1 MKLTLQV
8 KLLPT
13 GEQAVKLKKTFSVFN
28 EACNTISQIA
38 WERHAFKQFNL
49 HKEVYYPIKE
59 TYHLSSQ
66 LVVRA
71 ISKVADAYKLDRKK
85 QRHFREFG
93 AITYDSRVL
102 SYNVTQY
109 VCSIS
114 LIGSREK
121 IEYTC
126 YRPQLMQYAKGE
138 ADLVLIRGKFY
149 LYQTIDIPDEEEEA
163 AENFIGVD
171 MGLTDIVSLSDGT
184 NISSEEVKN
193 IRNRYNKVRGSVQS
207 KGTRNC
213 HKLLKR
219 LKGRERRFTTIVN
232 HRISRQIVAKAKKE
246 HKGIAIE
253 DLKNI
258 RWGMNSKKR
267 NKTFRRRS
275 NSWNFYQLRSFLE
288 YKSKING
295 VQITAIPP
303 AYTSQTCHECG
314 HIGIRHGKH
323 FRCAHCGNVADADV
337 NAALNIAT
345 WGYVNTHE
353 RWELLSCP
361 IHDNYSTSKAH
372 KSLACG

>member
-1 MKLTLQV
+1 MKLTLQI

-13 GEQAVKLKKTFSVFN
+13 DEQVTTLKNTFSVFN
-28 EACNTISQIA
+28 EACNAISKIA
-38 WERHAFKQFNL
+38 WERHVFKQFSL
-49 HKEVYYPIKE
+49 QKEVYYNIKE

-85 QRHFREFG
+85 QRLFREYG
-93 AITYDSRVL
+93 AVTYDSRVL
-102 SYNVTQY
+102 SYNNKKLF
-109 VCSIS
+109 CSIS
-114 LIGSREK
+114 LVGSREK
-121 IEYTC
+121 IAYTC

-138 ADLVLIRGKFY
+138 ADLVLIKGKFY
-149 LYQTIDIPDEEEEA
+149 LHQTIEINEDKEED
-163 AENFIGVD
+163 AEDFIGVD
-171 MGLTDIVSLSDGT
+171 MGMTGIVSLSDDT
-184 NISSEEVKN
+184 NISSERVKN
-193 IRNRYNKVRGSVQS
+193 IRNKYNKVRASIQS

-219 LKGRERRFTTIVN
+219 LKGRERRFAIITN
-232 HRISRQIVAKAKKE
+232 HRISKQLVAKAKKE

-288 YKSKING
+288 YKCKIAG
-295 VQITAIPP
+295 IKIVAIPP
-303 AYTSQTCHECG
+303 FYTSQTCHECG
-314 HIGIRHGKH
+314 HIGIRRGKH
-323 FRCAHCGNVADADV
+323 FHCTHCGNVSDADI

-353 RWELLSCP
+353 RWDLLSCCL
-361 IHDNYSTSKAH
+361 HDDYSTSKAH
-372 KSLACG
+372 KSLSCE

>member
-1 MKLTLQV
+1 MKLTLQI

-13 GEQAVKLKKTFSVFN
+13 DEQAVMLRKTFSVFN

-38 WERHAFKQFNL
+38 WERHVFKQFYL
-49 HKEVYYPIKE
+49 HKETYYPIKG

-66 LVVRA
+66 LVVRT
-71 ISKVADAYKLDRKK
+71 ISKVADAYKLNKKK

-93 AITYDSRVL
+93 AITYDSRIL
-102 SYNVTQY
+102 SYNTAKSI
-109 VCSIS
+109 CSIS
-114 LIGSREK
+114 LVGSREK
-121 IEYTC
+121 IAFTC

-138 ADLVLIRGKFY
+138 ADLVVIKEKFF
-149 LYQTIDIPDEEEEA
+149 LYQTIDIPDEEEET
-163 AENFIGVD
+163 AEDFLGVD
-171 MGLTDIVSLSDGT
+171 MGITDIVSLSDGA
-184 NISSEEVKN
+184 IVSSEKVKD
-193 IRNRYNKVRGSVQS
+193 IRSRYNKARASIQS

-213 HKLLKR
+213 HRLLKR
-219 LKGRERRFTTIVN
+219 LKGRERRFVAIIN
-232 HRISRQIVAKAKKE
+232 HRISKQIVAKAKEE

-267 NKTFRRRS
+267 SKTFRRIS
-275 NSWNFYQLRSFLE
+275 NSWSFYQLRSFLE
-288 YKSKING
+288 YKCKMNG

-303 AYTSQTCHECG
+303 AYTSQTCHNCG

-323 FRCAHCGNVADADV
+323 FRCEHCGNVADADV

-361 IHDNYSTSKAH
+361 IHDSYSTSKAH
-372 KSLACG
+372 KSLVCG

>member
-1 MKLTLQV
+1 MKLTLQI

-13 GEQAVKLKKTFSVFN
+13 GEQAVMLKNTFSVFN

-38 WERHAFKQFNL
+38 WERHAFKQFSL

-102 SYNVTQY
+102 SYSMSKS

-114 LIGSREK
+114 LVGSREK
-121 IEYTC
+121 IAYTC

-138 ADLVLIRGKFY
+138 ADLVLIKDKFY
-149 LYQTIDIPDEEEEA
+149 LYQTIDIPDEHEEN
-163 AENFIGVD
+163 AEDFIGVD
-171 MGLTDIVSLSDGT
+171 MGITDIVSVSDGT
-184 NISSEEVKN
+184 NISSDEVKN
-193 IRNRYNKVRGSVQS
+193 IRNRYNKVRASVQS

-219 LKGRERRFTTIVN
+219 LKGRERRFATIVN
-232 HRISRQIVAKAKKE
+232 HRISKQIVAKAKEE

-253 DLKNI
+253 NLKNI

-267 NKTFRRRS
+267 SKTFRRIS
-275 NSWNFYQLRSFLE
+275 NTWNFHQLRSFLE
-288 YKSKING
+288 YKCKMNG

-303 AYTSQTCHECG
+303 AYTSQTCHNCV
-314 HIGIRHGKH
+314 HIGIRHGKQIG
-323 FRCAHCGNVADADV
+323 RASCR
-337 NAALNIAT
+337 
-345 WGYVNTHE
+345 E
-353 RWELLSCP
+353 RV
-361 IHDNYSTSKAH
+361 
-372 KSLACG
+372 

>member
-1 MKLTLQV
+1 MKLTLQI

-13 GEQAVKLKKTFSVFN
+13 GEQAVMLKNTFSVFN

-38 WERHAFKQFNL
+38 WERHAFKQFSL

-71 ISKVADAYKLDRKK
+71 ISKVANAYKLDRKK

-102 SYNVTQY
+102 SYNVTQS

-121 IEYTC
+121 IAYTC
-126 YRPQLMQYAKGE
+126 YRPQLMQYTKGE

-149 LYQTIDIPDEEEEA
+149 LYQTIDIPDEEEET

-193 IRNRYNKVRGSVQS
+193 IRNRYNKVRASVQS

-219 LKGRERRFTTIVN
+219 LKGRERRFATIVN
-232 HRISRQIVAKAKKE
+232 HRISRKIVAKAKKE

-303 AYTSQTCHECG
+303 AYTSQTCHNCG
-314 HIGIRHGKH
+314 HIGIRNGKH

-372 KSLACG
+372 KSLVCG

>member
-1 MKLTLQV
+1 MKLTLQI

-13 GEQAVKLKKTFSVFN
+13 NEQTIILKKTFSIFN

-71 ISKVADAYKLDRKK
+71 ISKVADAYKLDKK
-85 QRHFREFG
+85 KKRHFREFG

-102 SYNVTQY
+102 SYNIDKS

-114 LIGSREK
+114 LIGGREK
-121 IEYTC
+121 ITFTC

-138 ADLVLIRGKFY
+138 ADLVLVKEKFY

-163 AENFIGVD
+163 AEDFLGVD
-171 MGLTDIVSLSDGT
+171 MGITDIVSLSDGT
-184 NISSEEVKN
+184 NVSSKEVKD
-193 IRNRYNKVRGSVQS
+193 IRNRYNKVRASVQS

-219 LKGRERRFTTIVN
+219 LKGRERRFATIVN
-232 HRISRQIVAKAKKE
+232 HRISKQIVAKAKKE

-275 NSWNFYQLRSFLE
+275 NSWSFYQLSSFLE
-288 YKSKING
+288 YKCKMNG
-295 VQITAIPP
+295 VKIIAIPP

-323 FRCAHCGNVADADV
+323 FRCVHCGNVADADV

-361 IHDNYSTSKAH
+361 IHDDFSTSKAR
-372 KSLACG
+372 KSLVCW

>member
-1 MKLTLQV
+1 MKLTLQI

-13 GEQAVKLKKTFSVFN
+13 EEQATILKKTFSVFN

-38 WERHAFKQFNL
+38 WERHAFKQFSL
-49 HKEVYYPIKE
+49 HKEVYYAVKE

-71 ISKVADAYKLDRKK
+71 ISKVANAYKLDRKK

-102 SYNVTQY
+102 SYNAAIS

-114 LIGSREK
+114 LVGSREK
-121 IEYTC
+121 IAYTC

-138 ADLVLIRGKFY
+138 ADLVYIKDKFY
-149 LYQTIDIPDEEEEA
+149 LYQTIDIPDEEEED
-163 AENFIGVD
+163 AENFLGVD
-171 MGLTDIVSLSDGT
+171 MGITDIVSLSDGT
-184 NISSEEVKN
+184 NISSDRVKD
-193 IRNRYNKVRGSVQS
+193 IRNRYNKVRASVQS

-219 LKGRERRFTTIVN
+219 LKGRERRFVTIVN
-232 HRISRQIVAKAKKE
+232 HRISRQIVAKAKE
-246 HKGIAIE
+246 ESKGIAIE

-295 VQITAIPP
+295 IQIAVIPP
-303 AYTSQTCHECG
+303 AYTSQTCHNCG

-353 RWELLSCP
+353 RWEILSCP
-361 IHDNYSTSKAH
+361 IHDDLSTSKAH
-372 KSLACG
+372 RSLACR

>member
-1 MKLTLQV
+1 MKLTLQI

-13 GEQAVKLKKTFSVFN
+13 NEQATMMKNTFSVFN
-28 EACNTISQIA
+28 EACNAISQIA
-38 WERHAFKQFNL
+38 WERNVFKQFSL
-49 HKEVYYPIKE
+49 HKEVYYQTKE

-71 ISKVADAYKLDRKK
+71 ISKVADAYKLYRRK

-102 SYNVTQY
+102 TYKTDKS

-114 LIGSREK
+114 LIGTREK
-121 IEYTC
+121 IAYTC
-126 YRPQLMQYAKGE
+126 YLPQLMQYAKGE

-149 LYQTIDIPDEEEEA
+149 LYQTIDIPEEKEESA
-163 AENFIGVD
+163 DDFIGVD
-171 MGLTDIVSLSDGT
+171 MGLTDVVSLSDGT
-184 NISSEEVKN
+184 NISSKEVKT
-193 IRNRYNKVRGSVQS
+193 IRNKYNKVRASIQS

-219 LKGRERRFTTIVN
+219 LKGRERIFATITN
-232 HRISRQIVAKAKKE
+232 HRISKQIVAKAKKE

-258 RWGMNSKKR
+258 RWGMNTKKR

-275 NSWNFYQLRSFLE
+275 NSWAFYQLRSFLE
-288 YKSKING
+288 YKCKVAGIKI
-295 VQITAIPP
+295 VAIPP

-314 HIGIRHGKH
+314 HIGIRNGKH
-323 FRCAHCGNVADADV
+323 FRCTHCGNVLDADI
-337 NAALNIAT
+337 NAAKNIAT

-361 IHDNYSTSKAH
+361 IHDNYSTSKTH
-372 KSLACG
+372 KTLNCG

>member
-1 MKLTLQV
+1 MKLTLQI

-13 GEQAVKLKKTFSVFN
+13 DRQATMLKHTFSVFN

-38 WERHAFKQFNL
+38 WERRMFKQFGL

-102 SYNVTQY
+102 SYNTTKGI
-109 VCSIS
+109 CSIS
-114 LIGSREK
+114 LIGGREK
-121 IEYTC
+121 ISHTC

-138 ADLVLIRGKFY
+138 ADLVLVKGKFY
-149 LYQTIDIPDEEEEA
+149 LYQTINIPDEEEESA
-163 AENFIGVD
+163 DDFIGVD

-184 NISSEEVKN
+184 NISSDEVKN
-193 IRNRYNKVRGSVQS
+193 IRNRNNKVRASVQS

-219 LKGRERRFTTIVN
+219 LKGRERRFATIIN
-232 HRISRQIVAKAKKE
+232 HRISKQLVAKAKEE
-246 HKGIAIE
+246 HKGIAVE

-275 NSWNFYQLRSFLE
+275 NSWNFHQLRSFLE
-288 YKSKING
+288 YKCKMAG
-295 VQITAIPP
+295 VQIVAIPP
-303 AYTSQTCHECG
+303 AYTSQTCHNCG

-353 RWELLSCP
+353 RWEMLSCP
-361 IHDNYSTSKAH
+361 IHDDYSTSKAH

>member
-1 MKLTLQV
+1 MKLTLQI

-13 GEQAVKLKKTFSVFN
+13 GEQAVMLKNTFSVFN

-38 WERHAFKQFNL
+38 WERHAFKQFSL

-102 SYNVTQY
+102 SYSMSKS

-114 LIGSREK
+114 LVGSREK
-121 IEYTC
+121 IAYTC

-138 ADLVLIRGKFY
+138 ADLVLIKDKFY
-149 LYQTIDIPDEEEEA
+149 LYQTIDIPDEHEEN
-163 AENFIGVD
+163 AEDFIGVD
-171 MGLTDIVSLSDGT
+171 MGITDIVSVSDGT
-184 NISSEEVKN
+184 NISSDEVKN
-193 IRNRYNKVRGSVQS
+193 IRNRYNKVRASVQS

-219 LKGRERRFTTIVN
+219 LKGRERRFATIVN
-232 HRISRQIVAKAKKE
+232 HRISKQIVAKAKEE

-275 NSWNFYQLRSFLE
+275 NSWNFCQLRSFLE

-303 AYTSQTCHECG
+303 AYTSQTCHNCG

-361 IHDNYSTSKAH
+361 IHDDLSTSKAH

>member
-1 MKLTLQV
+1 MKLTLQI
-8 KLLPT
+8 KLLPSD
-13 GEQAVKLKKTFSVFN
+13 EQAIMLKNTFSVFN
-28 EACNTISQIA
+28 EACHAISQIA
-38 WERHAFKQFNL
+38 WERRTFKQFSL
-49 HKEVYYPIKE
+49 HKEVYYQTKE

-93 AITYDSRVL
+93 AITYDSRIL
-102 SYNVTQY
+102 SYNITKTI
-109 VCSIS
+109 CSIS
-114 LIGSREK
+114 LIGCREK
-121 IEYTC
+121 IAYTC

-138 ADLVLIRGKFY
+138 ADIVIIRGKFY
-149 LYQTIDIPDEEEEA
+149 LHQTIDIPDGEEETADE
-163 AENFIGVD
+163 FIGVD

-184 NISSEEVKN
+184 NISSKEVKN
-193 IRNRYNKVRGSVQS
+193 IRNRYNKVRASVQS

-219 LKGRERRFTTIVN
+219 LKGRERRFATITN
-232 HRISRQIVAKAKKE
+232 HRISKQIVAKAKKE

-275 NSWNFYQLRSFLE
+275 NSWSFSQLRSFLE
-288 YKSKING
+288 YKCKIAG
-295 VQITAIPP
+295 IKIVAIPP
-303 AYTSQTCHECG
+303 AYTSQTCHNCG
-314 HIGIRHGKH
+314 HIGIRNGKH
-323 FRCAHCGNVADADV
+323 FRCTHCGNNSDADI
-337 NAALNIAT
+337 NAAMNIAT

-353 RWELLSCP
+353 RWELLSCS
-361 IHDNYSTSKAH
+361 IHDDYSTSKAH
-372 KSLACG
+372 KTLNCG

>member
-1 MKLTLQV
+1 MKLTLHI

-13 GEQAVKLKKTFSVFN
+13 EEQVPMLKKTFSVFN

-38 WERHAFKQFNL
+38 LGRRVFKQFGL

-59 TYHLSSQ
+59 TYHISSQ

-102 SYNVTQY
+102 SYNTSKS

-114 LIGSREK
+114 LVGGREK
-121 IEYTC
+121 IAYTC
-126 YRPQLMQYAKGE
+126 YRSQLMQFAKGE
-138 ADLVLIRGKFY
+138 ADLVLIKGKFY
-149 LYQTIDIPDEEEEA
+149 LYQTIDIPNEEEEG
-163 AENFIGVD
+163 AEDFIGVD
-171 MGLTDIVSLSDGT
+171 MGITDIVSLSDGT
-184 NISSEEVKN
+184 NISSNEVKN
-193 IRNRYNKVRGSVQS
+193 IRNRYNKVRASVQS

-219 LKGRERRFTTIVN
+219 LKGRERRFVTIVN
-232 HRISRQIVAKAKKE
+232 HRISKQIVEKAKKE

-258 RWGMNSKKR
+258 RLGMNSKKR

-275 NSWNFYQLRSFLE
+275 NSWSFYQLRSFLE
-288 YKSKING
+288 YKSKVNG
-295 VQITAIPP
+295 VQIVAVNP
-303 AYTSQTCHECG
+303 AYTSQTCHNCG
-314 HIGIRHGKH
+314 HIGIRNGKH
-323 FRCAHCGNVADADV
+323 FRCTHCGNVADADI

-353 RWELLSCP
+353 RLELLSCP
-361 IHDNYSTSKAH
+361 IHDGYSTSKAH

>member
-1 MKLTLQV
+1 MKLILQI

-13 GEQAVKLKKTFSVFN
+13 DKQATILKKTFSVFN

-38 WERHAFKQFNL
+38 WKRHVFKQFSL
-49 HKEVYYPIKE
+49 HKEVYYAIKE

-71 ISKVADAYKLDRKK
+71 TSKVADAYKLNRKK
-85 QRHFREFG
+85 QRYFREFG
-93 AITYDSRVL
+93 AITYDSRIL
-102 SYNVTQY
+102 SYNAAIS

-114 LIGSREK
+114 LVGSREK
-121 IEYTC
+121 MAYTC

-138 ADLVLIRGKFY
+138 ADLVYIKDKFY
-149 LYQTIDIPDEEEEA
+149 LYQTIDTPDEEEED
-163 AENFIGVD
+163 AENFLGVD
-171 MGLTDIVSLSDGT
+171 MGITDIVSLSDGT
-184 NISSEEVKN
+184 NISSDKVKD
-193 IRNRYNKVRGSVQS
+193 IRNRYNKVRASVQS

-219 LKGRERRFTTIVN
+219 LKGRERRFATIIN
-232 HRISRQIVAKAKKE
+232 HRISKQLVAKAKEE
-246 HKGIAIE
+246 HKGIAVE

-258 RWGMNSKKR
+258 RWGINSKKR

-275 NSWNFYQLRSFLE
+275 NSWSFYQLRSFLE
-288 YKSKING
+288 YKCKAAGIKI
-295 VQITAIPP
+295 VAIPP

-314 HIGIRHGKH
+314 HIGVRKGKH
-323 FRCAHCGNVADADV
+323 FHCTHCGNVADADV

-361 IHDNYSTSKAH
+361 IHDDLSTSKAH

>member
-1 MKLTLQV
+1 MKLTLQI
-8 KLLPT
+8 KLLPND
-13 GEQAVKLKKTFSVFN
+13 EQVIMLKKTFSIFN
-28 EACNTISQIA
+28 EACNVISQIA
-38 WERHAFKQFNL
+38 WERHVFKQFSL
-49 HKEVYYPIKE
+49 HKEVYYQTKE

-71 ISKVADAYKLDRKK
+71 ISKVTDAYKLDRKK

-102 SYNVTQY
+102 SYNITKNL
-109 VCSIS
+109 CSIS

-121 IEYTC
+121 IAYTC

-149 LYQTIDIPDEEEEA
+149 LYQTIDIPDGEEETA
-163 AENFIGVD
+163 DDFIGVD

-184 NISSEEVKN
+184 NISSKEVKT
-193 IRNRYNKVRGSVQS
+193 IRNRYNKVRASVQS

-219 LKGRERRFTTIVN
+219 LKGRERRFATITN
-232 HRISRQIVAKAKKE
+232 HYISKQIVAKAKKE
-246 HKGIAIE
+246 HRGIAIE

-275 NSWNFYQLRSFLE
+275 NSWSFYQLRSFLE
-288 YKSKING
+288 YKCKVAGIKI
-295 VQITAIPP
+295 VAVPP
-303 AYTSQTCHECG
+303 AYTSQTCHNCG
-314 HIGIRHGKH
+314 HIGIRNGKH
-323 FRCAHCGNVADADV
+323 FRCTHCGNVSDADI
-337 NAALNIAT
+337 NAAMNIAT

-353 RWELLSCP
+353 RWELLSCCLY
-361 IHDNYSTSKAH
+361 DDFSTSKAH
-372 KSLACG
+372 KTLNCG

>member
-1 MKLTLQV
+1 MKLTLQI

-13 GEQAVKLKKTFSVFN
+13 DEQAVMLKKTFSVFN

-38 WERHAFKQFNL
+38 WERHVFKQFNL
-49 HKEVYYPIKE
+49 HKEIYYPIKE
-59 TYHLSSQ
+59 TYHISSQ

-71 ISKVADAYKLDRKK
+71 ISKVADAYKLDTKK

-102 SYNVTQY
+102 SYNIDKS

-114 LIGSREK
+114 LIGGREK
-121 IEYTC
+121 ITFTC

-138 ADLVLIRGKFY
+138 ADLVLVKEKFY
-149 LYQTIDIPDEEEEA
+149 LYQTIDIPGEEEEA
-163 AENFIGVD
+163 AEVFLGVD
-171 MGLTDIVSLSDGT
+171 MGITDIVSLSDGT
-184 NISSEEVKN
+184 NVSSKEVKD
-193 IRNRYNKVRGSVQS
+193 IRNRYNKVRASVQS

-219 LKGRERRFTTIVN
+219 LKGRERRFATIVN
-232 HRISRQIVAKAKKE
+232 HRISKQIVAKAKKE
-246 HKGIAIE
+246 NKGIAIE

-275 NSWNFYQLRSFLE
+275 NYWSFYQLRSFLE
-288 YKSKING
+288 YKCKMNG
-295 VQITAIPP
+295 VKIIAIPP

-323 FRCAHCGNVADADV
+323 FRCAHCGNIADADV

-361 IHDNYSTSKAH
+361 IHDSYSTSKAH
-372 KSLACG
+372 KSLVCW

>member
-1 MKLTLQV
+1 MKLTLQI

-13 GEQAVKLKKTFSVFN
+13 DEQAGMLKSTFSIFN

-38 WERHAFKQFNL
+38 WERCVFNQFGL
-49 HKEVYYPIKE
+49 HKEVYYSIKG
-59 TYHLSSQ
+59 TYPLSSQ

-85 QRHFREFG
+85 QRRFREFG
-93 AITYDSRVL
+93 AVTYDSRVL
-102 SYNVTQY
+102 SYNTTKNI
-109 VCSIS
+109 CSIS
-114 LIGSREK
+114 LIGGREK
-121 IEYTC
+121 IAYTC

-138 ADLVLIRGKFY
+138 ADLVLIKDKFY
-149 LYQTIDIPDEEEEA
+149 LYQTIDIPDEEEES
-163 AENFIGVD
+163 AEDFIGVD

-184 NISSEEVKN
+184 NISSNEVKD
-193 IRNRYNKVRGSVQS
+193 IRNRYNKVRASAQS

-219 LKGRERRFTTIVN
+219 LKGREKRFATIVN
-232 HRISRQIVAKAKKE
+232 HRISKQVVSKAKEE

-267 NKTFRRRS
+267 NKTFRRKS

-288 YKSKING
+288 YKCKMAG
-295 VQITAIPP
+295 VQIVAIPP
-303 AYTSQTCHECG
+303 AYTSKTCHNCG
-314 HIGIRHGKH
+314 HIGIRNGKH
-323 FRCAHCGNVADADV
+323 FHCTHCGNVADADV

-353 RWELLSCP
+353 RWEILSCP
-361 IHDNYSTSKAH
+361 IHDNFFTSKAH

>member
-1 MKLTLQV
+1 MKLTLQI
-8 KLLPT
+8 KLIPT
-13 GEQAVKLKKTFSVFN
+13 DEQAIMLKKTFSIFN

-38 WERHAFKQFNL
+38 WERHVFKQFSL
-49 HKEVYYPIKE
+49 HKEVYYSMRK

-102 SYNVTQY
+102 SYNTVKSI
-109 VCSIS
+109 CSIS
-114 LIGSREK
+114 LIEGREK
-121 IEYTC
+121 IAYTC

-138 ADLVLIRGKFY
+138 ADLVLIKGKFY
-149 LYQTIDIPDEEEEA
+149 IYQTIDISEKEEEH
-163 AENFIGVD
+163 AEDFIGID
-171 MGLTDIVSLSDGT
+171 MGLTDIVSVSDGT
-184 NISSEEVKN
+184 NISSNEVKS
-193 IRNRYNKVRGSVQS
+193 IRNKYNRIRASIQS

-219 LKGRERRFTTIVN
+219 LKGRERRLATIIN
-232 HRISRQIVAKAKKE
+232 HRISKDLVAKAKKE

-275 NSWNFYQLRSFLE
+275 NSWSFSQLRSFLE
-288 YKSKING
+288 YKCKRSG
-295 VQITAIPP
+295 VQIIAVPP
-303 AYTSQTCHECG
+303 AYTSQTCHKCG
-314 HIGIRHGKH
+314 HIGIRNGKH
-323 FRCAHCGNVADADV
+323 FSCEHCGNVADADV

-353 RWELLSCP
+353 RWDILSCP
-361 IHDNYSTSKAH
+361 IHDDVSTSKAN
-372 KSLACG
+372 KSLAC

>member
-1 MKLTLQV
+1 MKLTLQIR
-8 KLLPT
+8 LLPT
-13 GEQAVKLKKTFSVFN
+13 DEQAVRLKKTFSVFN

-38 WERHAFKQFNL
+38 WERHVFKQFNL

-59 TYHLSSQ
+59 TSHLSAQ

-71 ISKVADAYKLDRKK
+71 ISKVADAYKLDKKK

-102 SYNVTQY
+102 SYNTAKS

-114 LIGSREK
+114 LIGGREK
-121 IEYTC
+121 IVFTC

-138 ADLVLIRGKFY
+138 ADLVLIKEKFY

-163 AENFIGVD
+163 AEEFLGVD
-171 MGLTDIVSLSDGT
+171 MGITDIVSLSDGT
-184 NISSEEVKN
+184 NISSDEVKN
-193 IRNRYNKVRGSVQS
+193 IRNRYNRVRASVQS

-219 LKGRERRFTTIVN
+219 LRGRERRFATIVN
-232 HRISRQIVAKAKKE
+232 HRISKQVVAKAKEE
-246 HKGIAIE
+246 HKGIVIE

-258 RWGMNSKKR
+258 RWGMNSKRR

-275 NSWNFYQLRSFLE
+275 NSWSFHQLRSFLE
-288 YKSKING
+288 YKCKMNG
-295 VQITAIPP
+295 VQITVIPP

-314 HIGIRHGKH
+314 HIGIRTGKH
-323 FRCAHCGNVADADV
+323 FRCVHCGNVADADV

-361 IHDNYSTSKAH
+361 IHDGYSTSKAH
-372 KSLACG
+372 KSLVCG

>member
-1 MKLTLQV
+1 MKLTLQIR
-8 KLLPT
+8 LLPT
-13 GEQAVKLKKTFSVFN
+13 DEQAVMLKKTFSVFN

-38 WERHAFKQFNL
+38 WERHVFKQFNL

-71 ISKVADAYKLDRKK
+71 ISKVADAYKLDKKK

-102 SYNVTQY
+102 SYNTDKS

-114 LIGSREK
+114 LIGGREK
-121 IEYTC
+121 IASTC

-138 ADLVLIRGKFY
+138 ADLVLIKEKFY

-163 AENFIGVD
+163 AEDFLGVD
-171 MGLTDIVSLSDGT
+171 MGITDIVSLSDGT
-184 NISSEEVKN
+184 NISSDEVKN
-193 IRNRYNKVRGSVQS
+193 IRNRYNRVRASVQS

-219 LKGRERRFTTIVN
+219 LRGRERRFATIVN
-232 HRISRQIVAKAKKE
+232 HTISRQIVEQAKRE
-246 HKGIAIE
+246 NKGISVE
-253 DLKNI
+253 DLTNI
-258 RWGMNSKKR
+258 RKRANKEKR
-267 NKTFRRRS
+267 NKTFRRRA
-275 NSWNFYQLRSFLE
+275 NSWPFAQLRSFLE
-288 YKSKING
+288 YKGKLAG
-295 VQITAIPP
+295 VNVVAIPP
-303 AYTSQTCHECG
+303 AYTSQTCSKCL
-314 HIGIRHGKH
+314 HIGIRNGKS
-323 FRCAHCGNVADADV
+323 FRCTHCGFVADADY
-337 NAALNIAT
+337 NAARNIAT

-361 IHDNYSTSKAH
+361 IHDDYSTSKAH
-372 KSLACG
+372 KSLVCG

>member
-1 MKLTLQV
+1 MKLTLQI

-13 GEQAVKLKKTFSVFN
+13 DEQAITLKNTFSVFN

-38 WERHAFKQFNL
+38 WERHVFKQFSL

-71 ISKVADAYKLDRKK
+71 ISKVANAYKLDRKK
-85 QRHFREFG
+85 QRHFREYG

-102 SYNVTQY
+102 SYNVTQS
-109 VCSIS
+109 VCSIL
-114 LIGSREK
+114 LIGGREK
-121 IEYTC
+121 IAYTC

-138 ADLVLIRGKFY
+138 ADLVYIKGKFY
-149 LYQTIDIPDEEEEA
+149 LYQTIDIPDEEEED
-163 AENFIGVD
+163 AENFLGVD
-171 MGLTDIVSLSDGT
+171 MGITDIVSLSDGT
-184 NISSEEVKN
+184 NISSDRVKD
-193 IRNRYNKVRGSVQS
+193 IRNRYNKVRASVQS

-219 LKGRERRFTTIVN
+219 LKGRERRFATIIN
-232 HRISRQIVAKAKKE
+232 HRISKQLVAKAKE
-246 HKGIAIE
+246 ERKGIAVE

-275 NSWNFYQLRSFLE
+275 NSWNFHQLRSFLE
-288 YKSKING
+288 YKCKAAGIKI
-295 VQITAIPP
+295 VAIPP

-314 HIGIRHGKH
+314 HIGVRNGKH
-323 FRCAHCGNVADADV
+323 FHCTHCGNVADADV

-353 RWELLSCP
+353 RWEILSCP